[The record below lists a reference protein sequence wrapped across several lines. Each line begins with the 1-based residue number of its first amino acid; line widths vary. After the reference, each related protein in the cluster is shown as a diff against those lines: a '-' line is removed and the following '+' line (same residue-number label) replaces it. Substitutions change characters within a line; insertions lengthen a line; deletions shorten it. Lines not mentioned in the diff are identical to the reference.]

1 MSLRCTVLIT
11 ALLATFVTST
21 ATVQA
26 GFQAGFARADITPT
40 EPVRL
45 SGYGNRDH
53 GHEGVD
59 HPLYVRAT
67 ALKADDGPVHILVS
81 VDTIGFP
88 GTLTKEIFETLRQSI
103 DLERRHLVI
112 AYTHSHT
119 APHIVPGLSNL
130 FAVPLSAEEREN
142 GERYTRLVRDTVV
155 ETVKQAVANLS
166 PARLFY
172 GVGEATFAQNRRVLK
187 DGTWT
192 GFGINPNGPV
202 DHTLPLLRIT
212 DASGENTRGLLFNY
226 ACHCTTFGGDYYR
239 VNGDWAGYAS
249 QMLEESFPDAVAL
262 CTIGCGADANPH
274 RPGGDKAL
282 AAAKAQGE
290 EIADEVRELVE
301 TDLREIT
308 AAPQAAFG
316 FAGLPVDR
324 PSLETLRENLKS
336 PRPQVRQHA
345 ENMIATHERMGRLP
359 ETYPMPIHVWRFGDE
374 FAMVFLGG
382 EVCVDY
388 ALRIK
393 RELKDHPVW
402 VTAYANDVFGYVAPE
417 RMQSE
422 GGYEVDYS
430 MIYYNQPGRWS
441 SGTEDVILRRIHE
454 LYDNRQL
461 DRPLSV
467 DEAIETFS
475 LPDGYVI
482 EPVATEPLIRD
493 PVNFT
498 IDESGRLWVVEM
510 GDYPRGD
517 PTKKAEGEQ
526 GGQPWDGPPGGRVKV
541 LTDRDSDGQ
550 YDEATIFLDGLTFPT
565 GVFPWRDGVIVTSSP
580 EILFAKDT
588 DGDDVADETE
598 VLYSGFVESNPQHR
612 VNGFDYGLDNW
623 LYLASGAPSGEILCT
638 KTGDKVN
645 ISGRDLRI
653 QPDTGVLETLSGR
666 SQYGRCRDLWNRW
679 FGNTNSRPLFQFVV
693 EDGDLRRNPYVAAP
707 TATVHLTT
715 PAGAPPVYP
724 TSRTIDRFNDLH
736 AANRFTSA
744 CAPHAVRDDRFGA
757 VGSVFICEPVH
768 NLVSRVVTHPDGI
781 PLEGARHPDETDSEF
796 LSSSDNWFRPV
807 RMLTAPDGSV
817 WLCDMYRHVIEHP
830 QWIPEAWQAKIDL
843 YAGFNRGRIWR
854 IRRADR
860 TAEAAP
866 DLTSLT
872 SAGLVKELAS
882 PNGWRRDTAQRL
894 LIARDAADSDV
905 IAAVEKIITSAD
917 DPRVQAQA
925 AWTLAALKPSAL
937 DLSLLLESD
946 VPEAVVAGVQ
956 IARSQKALQPQLMQ
970 TGLAEHDD
978 IRVRFAVALAM
989 GDLPADQ
996 RAATLKR
1003 LAVADHAN
1011 SWMRAAI
1018 LSSSLGVADE
1028 LLAAVLRQADDS
1040 SSRSNLV
1047 SGLIATALADNAAR
1061 GLTEILATI
1070 SPTGDD
1076 VEFWQ
1081 IQALATCVD
1090 TLSRRN
1096 VTLSKLAADG
1106 EGDLAQALAGAT
1118 PIFAAARDTA
1128 QNEKDDAASRA
1139 VAVRL
1144 LGQGVSGQKQDR
1156 DILEELLS
1164 PRTTPPVQ
1172 TAAIQALARMGA
1184 VDVMLEQFGQ
1194 LTPSSRREVLATLL
1208 TRQEWTRL
1216 LLAALEAGDLS
1227 TGDIDASTREALTN
1241 HTEAGIKA
1249 AAQALLATSGNSDR
1263 ADVVAQYLGKVPE
1276 AGDAARGRG
1285 VFEKRCA
1292 TCHQHGGVG
1301 KDVGAKLSAI
1311 KTPSREV
1318 LLTAILDPNR
1328 AVEAKYSGYVIQ
1340 TEDGRVHTG
1349 MIVEENATSVT
1360 LARPDG
1366 QRTTILRLDIE
1377 EMRGTGRSFMP
1388 EGLEK
1393 DLSPQDLADVM
1404 AFVQEMRE

>member
-1 MSLRCTVLIT
+1 MSLRCIALGT
-11 ALLATFVTST
+11 ALLAASLCPPAVTH
-21 ATVQA
+21 A
-26 GFQAGFARADITPT
+26 GFEAGFARADITPT

-53 GHEGVD
+53 AHEGVD

-67 ALKADDGPVHILVS
+67 ALKADDGPVHILVA

-88 GTLTKEIFETLRQSI
+88 GVLTKEIFETLRQSI

-112 AYTHSHT
+112 AGTHSHT
-119 APHIVPGLSNL
+119 APHIDQGLSNL
-130 FAVPLSAEEREN
+130 FAAPLSADEREN
-142 GERYTRLVRDTVV
+142 GKRYTRRVHDTVV
-155 ETVKQAVANLS
+155 EVVKQAIANLA

-172 GVGEATFAQNRRVLK
+172 GVGEATFAQNRRRQ
-187 DGTWT
+187 D
-192 GFGINPNGPV
+192 GPV

-212 DASGENTRGLLFNY
+212 DETGKTTRGLLFNY

-239 VNGDWAGYAS
+239 VNGDWAGYAA
-249 QMLEESFPDAVAL
+249 QMLEASFPDAVAL

-282 AAAKAQGE
+282 AVARAQGE
-290 EIADEVRELVE
+290 EIADQVRELVD
-301 TDLREIT
+301 TDLQEIT
-308 AAPQAAFG
+308 TAPQAAFG
-316 FAGLPVDR
+316 FAGLPIDR

-336 PRPQVRQHA
+336 PRAQFRQHA
-345 ENMIATHERMGRLP
+345 ENMLATHERMGRLP
-359 ETYPMPIHVWRFGDE
+359 ETYPMPVHVWRFGDE

-388 ALRIK
+388 ALRIR
-393 RELKDHPVW
+393 REFGDHPVW
-402 VTAYANDVFGYVAPE
+402 VTAYANDVFGYVASE
-417 RMQSE
+417 RMRAE
-422 GGYEVDYS
+422 GGYEVDSS

-441 SGTEDVILRRIHE
+441 SGTEEVILRRIHE

-461 DRPLSV
+461 DRPLTV
-467 DEAIETFS
+467 DEAIESFS

-498 IDESGRLWVVEM
+498 LDESGRLWVVEM

-517 PTKKAEGEQ
+517 PTQKAEGPRAR
-526 GGQPWDGPPGGRVKV
+526 PWDGPPGGRVKV
-541 LTDRDSDGQ
+541 LTDRDGDGQ

-565 GVFPWRDGVIVTSSP
+565 GVFPWRDGIIVTSSP

-588 DGDDVADETE
+588 DGDGVADVRE

-612 VNGFDYGLDNW
+612 INGFDYGLDNW
-623 LYLASGAPSGEILCT
+623 LYLASGASSGEILCT
-638 KTGDKVN
+638 KTGETVN
-645 ISGRDLRI
+645 ISGRDIRI
-653 QPDTGVLETLSGR
+653 QPDAGTLETLSGR
-666 SQYGRCRDLWNRW
+666 SQYGRCRDQWNRW
-679 FGNTNSRPLFQFVV
+679 FGNTNSQPLFQFVV

-707 TATVHLTT
+707 TARVYLTT
-715 PAGAPPVYP
+715 PTTAPPVYP
-724 TSRTIDRFNDLH
+724 TSRTIDRFNDLY

-757 VGSVFICEPVH
+757 EGSVFICEPVH
-768 NLVSRVVTHPDGI
+768 NLVSRVVTTSAGI
-781 PLEGARHPDETDSEF
+781 PLDGVRHPDETQSEF

-830 QWIPEAWQAKIDL
+830 QWIPEAWQAKLDL

-860 TAEAAP
+860 TAEPAP
-866 DLTSLT
+866 DLASLS
-872 SAGLVKELAS
+872 SAELVQELAS
-882 PNGWRRDTAQRL
+882 PNGWRRDTSERL
-894 LIARDAADSDV
+894 LIARAAVDDAV
-905 IAAVEKIITSAD
+905 IAAISDIITSAD

-925 AWTLAALKPSAL
+925 AWTLAALKPTAL
-937 DLSLLLESD
+937 DLSPLLTSD
-946 VPEAVVAGVQ
+946 VPVAVAAGVQ
-956 IARSQKALQPQLMQ
+956 IARSHESLHPQLTQ
-970 TGLAEHDD
+970 ADLAGHDD

-989 GDLPADQ
+989 GDLPADE
-996 RAATLKR
+996 RSGTLTR
-1003 LAVADHAN
+1003 LAISDHGDP
-1011 SWMRAAI
+1011 WMRAAI
-1018 LSSSLGVADE
+1018 LSSSLGVADD
-1028 LLAAVLRQADDS
+1028 LLAAVLQQADDS
-1040 SSRSNLV
+1040 SARSDLV
-1047 SGLIATALADNAAR
+1047 SGLIATALADDAAR
-1061 GLTEILATI
+1061 GLAEILVTI
-1070 SPTGDD
+1070 TPTGDD
-1076 VEFWQ
+1076 VELWQ
-1081 IQALATCVD
+1081 IQALATCLD

-1096 VTLSKLAADG
+1096 VTLSRLAADG
-1106 EGDLAQALAGAT
+1106 KGDLAQALAGAAPLFT
-1118 PIFAAARDTA
+1118 AARDIA
-1128 QNEKDDAASRA
+1128 EDEEQKAASRA

-1156 DILEELLS
+1156 EILEELLS

-1172 TAAIQALARMGA
+1172 TAAIQALSRMGA

-1208 TRQEWTRL
+1208 TRQEWTRQL
-1216 LLAALEAGDLS
+1216 LSALEAGDLS

-1249 AAQALLATSGNSDR
+1249 AAKSLLATSGNSDR

-1276 AGDAARGRG
+1276 AGDAQRGRG

-1292 TCHQHGGVG
+1292 TCHRHGGIG
-1301 KDVGAKLSAI
+1301 QEVGAKLSAI
-1311 KTPSREV
+1311 KTPTRDV

-1349 MIVEENATSVT
+1349 MIVVENATSVT

-1404 AFVQEMRE
+1404 AFVQEVRE